1 MRKSHAKLAILGI
14 AALSSIP
21 AFALDVDG
29 IAIHGSV
36 STTESSSDTYNF
48 YGDTAN
54 GKFDDNVRE
63 LTVNGAYRWA
73 SGLKFSAQIYASDV
87 DGLSSLD
94 LDFASLDYQFKPWLG
109 VRVGRNKSALGLYG
123 DSQDLDQ
130 IRTFANLPLG
140 VYPRNLRPFNYTDGV
155 SFYGNIPAGKAGSL
169 DYTAFG
175 GRIESINGSSLIAR
189 SSGGLTVT
197 DKYSLPVAYGINVA
211 WNTPVD
217 GLRFGFTV
225 INIPH
230 IGADSHL
237 ATEAFSTMP
246 GLSYDPTPLGI
257 DAAYGPGTWDYA
269 FAGSPVKSDIGLCYE
284 YFSAEYSVGKWLFAA
299 ELKEAPE
306 HSNTNIAAL
315 GVVNSYSHSNEVDD
329 YVMANYQATKQVG
342 LGLYYGYTDTN
353 TRSNSPSN
361 LRTQTDVAGV
371 VAYTPFPWWV
381 FKVEFHELNGLG
393 LINSAGD
400 YNPKAPA
407 AGNKWDYLVLKTTFS
422 F

>member
-73 SGLKFSAQIYASDV
+73 TGLKFSAQIYASDV

-169 DYTAFG
+169 DYTALG
-175 GRIESINGSSLIAR
+175 EGSSRSTAR
-189 SSGGLTVT
+189 PSSR
-197 DKYSLPVAYGINVA
+197 A
-211 WNTPVD
+211 
-217 GLRFGFTV
+217 R
-225 INIPH
+225 
-230 IGADSHL
+230 
-237 ATEAFSTMP
+237 
-246 GLSYDPTPLGI
+246 
-257 DAAYGPGTWDYA
+257 
-269 FAGSPVKSDIGLCYE
+269 
-284 YFSAEYSVGKWLFAA
+284 
-299 ELKEAPE
+299 
-306 HSNTNIAAL
+306 
-315 GVVNSYSHSNEVDD
+315 
-329 YVMANYQATKQVG
+329 
-342 LGLYYGYTDTN
+342 
-353 TRSNSPSN
+353 
-361 LRTQTDVAGV
+361 
-371 VAYTPFPWWV
+371 
-381 FKVEFHELNGLG
+381 
-393 LINSAGD
+393 
-400 YNPKAPA
+400 PA
-407 AGNKWDYLVLKTTFS
+407 A
-422 F
+422 